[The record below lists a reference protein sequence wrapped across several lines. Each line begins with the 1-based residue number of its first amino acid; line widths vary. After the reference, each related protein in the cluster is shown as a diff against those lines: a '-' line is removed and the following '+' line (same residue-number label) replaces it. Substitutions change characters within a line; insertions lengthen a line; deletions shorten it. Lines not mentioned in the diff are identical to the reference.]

1 MRLPERRTALLVAC
15 FFLSGAASLMAQVV
29 WLRYLA
35 LTFGNTTQAA
45 ATLLAVFM
53 GGLGLG
59 ALLFGRLADRWR
71 RPLLA
76 YAVLEALIAL
86 FAFASPALL
95 RLIDQGYIAAY
106 RGLLEGA
113 PGLFVAARVVLAAAV
128 LLPRRC

>member
-59 ALLFGRLADRWR
+59 AFLFGRLADRWR

-76 YAVLEALIAL
+76 YANNYDQIRYSATLKKD
-86 FAFASPALL
+86 LL
-95 RLIDQGYIAAY
+95 Y
-106 RGLLEGA
+106 
-113 PGLFVAARVVLAAAV
+113 VAAPVLYENQVIAV
-128 LLPRRC
+128 APA

>member
-53 GGLGLG
+53 GGLGL
-59 ALLFGRLADRWR
+59 APSSSA
-71 RPLLA
+71 
-76 YAVLEALIAL
+76 
-86 FAFASPALL
+86 ASPTGGGG
-95 RLIDQGYIAAY
+95 RCS
-106 RGLLEGA
+106 RTRCSRSSSRSSRS
-113 PGLFVAARVVLAAAV
+113 PAR
-128 LLPRRC
+128 RSSG